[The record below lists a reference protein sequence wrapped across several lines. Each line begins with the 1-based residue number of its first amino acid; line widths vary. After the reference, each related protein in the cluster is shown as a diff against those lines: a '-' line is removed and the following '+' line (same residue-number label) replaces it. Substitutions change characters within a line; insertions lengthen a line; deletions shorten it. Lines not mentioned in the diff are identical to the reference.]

1 MKQHIL
7 AVQFAKTGPFLA
19 VTHARTLYGGTPHGG
34 KLHRGKLHGG
44 PPQGKRLTEGL
55 LRMDHLQLLPVDV
68 DKVVMAGQSNFQGV
82 PRVKS

>member
-1 MKQHIL
+1 MEGQL
-7 AVQFAKTGPFLA
+7 TGE
-19 VTHARTLYGGTPHGG
+19 
-34 KLHRGKLHGG
+34 LHGG

-55 LRMDHLQLLPVDV
+55 LRMDHLQLLPMDV

>member
-7 AVQFAKTGPFLA
+7 AVQFAKTWPFLV
-19 VTHARTLYGGTPHGG
+19 VTHARTLYGGTPRGG
-34 KLHRGKLHGG
+34 KLQGE

-55 LRMDHLQLLPVDV
+55 LRMDRLQLLPMDV